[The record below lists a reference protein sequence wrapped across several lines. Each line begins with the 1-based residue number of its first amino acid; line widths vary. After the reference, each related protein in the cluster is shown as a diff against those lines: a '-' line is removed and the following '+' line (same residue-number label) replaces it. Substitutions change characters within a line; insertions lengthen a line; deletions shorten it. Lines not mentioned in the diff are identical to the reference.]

1 MRTSVSEEE
10 SLRTNPEEF
19 VKLALDTCDRQVFI
33 SLFIEVFKY
42 HLFGILRFLTHI
54 SVLVLNS

>member
-19 VKLALDTCDRQVFI
+19 VKLALDTCDR
-33 SLFIEVFKY
+33 
-42 HLFGILRFLTHI
+42 
-54 SVLVLNS
+54 